1 MRPILCP
8 VCGHAPIEAVDGEAT
23 VILRSPNSAK
33 AKNEEEE
40 QDDVLAY
47 RCKLRGHVFFVRP
60 DDLTRGNA

>member
-8 VCGHAPIEAVDGEAT
+8 VCGHAPIERVDREAT
-23 VILRSPNSAK
+23 VILRSPRSAK
-33 AKNEEEE
+33 TNNEE

-60 DDLTRGNA
+60 DDLTHGNA